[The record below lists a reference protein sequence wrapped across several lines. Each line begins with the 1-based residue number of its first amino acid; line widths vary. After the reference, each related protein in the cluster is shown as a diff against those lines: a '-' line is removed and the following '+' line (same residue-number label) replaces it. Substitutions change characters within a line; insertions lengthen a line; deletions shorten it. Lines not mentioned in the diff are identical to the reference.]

1 MGRVGTIPNSGV
13 QIAAALAIVSEPFLP
28 FTAAKLHDLLKL
40 SSESWED
47 AGRSDLLPEGHQLN
61 EARLLFEKIEDSVV
75 EAQVHKLQQARR
87 RNEEAR
93 QATTPPKVALG
104 YEDFMKIEHR
114 PKSGKPS

>member
-1 MGRVGTIPNSGV
+1 MNLARLGNRYLADTEPWKLAKTDMGRVGTIPNSGV

-61 EARLLFEKIEDSVV
+61 ERSEEHTS
-75 EAQVHKLQQARR
+75 ELQSLMHQ
-87 RNEEAR
+87 
-93 QATTPPKVALG
+93 
-104 YEDFMKIEHR
+104 
-114 PKSGKPS
+114 

>member
-47 AGRSDLLPEGHQLN
+47 AGRSDLLPEGYQLN
-61 EARLLFEKIEDSVV
+61 EARLLFVQNQDSVV
-75 EAQVHKLQQARR
+75 EAQVHKLQQART

-93 QATTPPKVALG
+93 QETHPPNVDNG
-104 YEDFMKIEHR
+104 YEGFTIYR
-114 PKSGKPS
+114 AS